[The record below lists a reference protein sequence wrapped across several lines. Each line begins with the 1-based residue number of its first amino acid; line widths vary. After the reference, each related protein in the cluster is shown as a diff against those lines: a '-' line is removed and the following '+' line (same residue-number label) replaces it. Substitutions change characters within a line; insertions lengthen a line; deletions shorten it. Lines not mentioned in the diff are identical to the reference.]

1 LATVTVPPS
10 TGKSLATPKSYD
22 IGYEIRCRRCG
33 YVHSGR
39 VAQLTESMERP
50 CPTGCGAIVCVSAY
64 LLAPAFT
71 PPHQQEFDL
80 ALLQSKVE
88 QKEAALAPNRH
99 LKVRRKTPLDLPG
112 A

>member
-1 LATVTVPPS
+1 MATVTVPPS
-10 TGKSLATPKSYD
+10 TGKALAAPKSHN

-39 VAQLTESMERP
+39 VAQLSESMERP

-80 ALLQSKVE
+80 ALWPSKVE
-88 QKEAALAPNRH
+88 RTEAAPASPPGN
-99 LKVRRKTPLDLPG
+99 TPRDR
-112 A
+112 ARS